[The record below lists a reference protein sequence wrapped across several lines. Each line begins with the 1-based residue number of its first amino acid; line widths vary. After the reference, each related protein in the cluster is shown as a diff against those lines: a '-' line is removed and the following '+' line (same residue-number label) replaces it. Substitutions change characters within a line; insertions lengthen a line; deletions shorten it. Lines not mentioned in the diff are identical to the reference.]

1 MVGLIETVKT
11 TLDSVRKGLKGLEE
25 GLEEFEK
32 KVLRS
37 LESSAAWL
45 NQVRLEFPDQIKD
58 VFAKVSTRVGSPLAF
73 ATKEDLRT
81 VIAKVEEFEA
91 RLDGSFRDTP
101 ASKKARVAAK
111 A

>member
-1 MVGLIETVKT
+1 MAILIETVKT
-11 TLDSVRKGLKGLEE
+11 TLDSVRKGLKGLEK
-25 GLEEFEK
+25 GVEEFEK

-45 NQVRLEFPDQIKD
+45 NQVRLEFPGQIKD

-73 ATKEDLRT
+73 ATKEDLRA

>member
-1 MVGLIETVKT
+1 MAVLSETVKT
-11 TLDSVRKGLKGLEE
+11 SLDSVRKGLKGLEK
-25 GLEEFEK
+25 GVEEFEK

-37 LESSAAWL
+37 LESSEAWL
-45 NQVRLEFPDQIKD
+45 KRVRSEFPGQIKD
-58 VFAKVSTRVGSPLAF
+58 AFAKISARVSSPLAF
-73 ATKEDLRT
+73 ATKEDLRALN
-81 VIAKVEEFEA
+81 AKVEEFAA

>member
-1 MVGLIETVKT
+1 MAILSETVKMS
-11 TLDSVRKGLKGLEE
+11 LNSVRKGLKGLEK
-25 GLEEFEK
+25 GVEEFEK

-45 NQVRLEFPDQIKD
+45 TEVRSELPGQIKD
-58 VFAKVSTRVGSPLAF
+58 AVSKISTLLGSPLTF
-73 ATKEDLRT
+73 ATKEDLRA

-91 RLDGSFRDTP
+91 KLDGSFRDTSD
-101 ASKKARVAAK
+101 SKKARVSAK